1 MYFIY
6 FSLSYYFCPEF
17 HLSRLRRFEELQ
29 SLASD
34 GVPVNATGLSS
45 DWVIQMAVQIHLLR
59 FFAHMSHM
67 RHMSIISK
75 IFSTQIQDMVRH
87 AVFFHLPASCSWG
100 EYHQA
105 NAKSAGLYRVSPM
118 VFNKNNKTS
127 TRNIKKQWIHL
138 GQWAFFRWS
147 PAESNTIS
155 MVSPARFHTYNV

>member
-45 DWVIQMAVQIHLLR
+45 DWVIQMAVRINLLR
-59 FFAHMSHM
+59 FFAHMS
-67 RHMSIISK
+67 HMSIISK
-75 IFSTQIQDMVRH
+75 IFSTQIQDMHIH
-87 AVFFHLPASCSWG
+87 ARLLSSPCILFLRGIPPGKC
-100 EYHQA
+100 
-105 NAKSAGLYRVSPM
+105 KSAGLYRVSPM

-138 GQWAFFRWS
+138 GQ
-147 PAESNTIS
+147 
-155 MVSPARFHTYNV
+155 